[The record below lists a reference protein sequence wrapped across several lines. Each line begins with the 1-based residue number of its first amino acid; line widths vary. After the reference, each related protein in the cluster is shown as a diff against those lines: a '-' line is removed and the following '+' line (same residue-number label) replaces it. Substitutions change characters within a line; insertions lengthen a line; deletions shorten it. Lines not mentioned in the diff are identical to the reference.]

1 MKSLLL
7 AAVLIVH
14 GVVLQVETG
23 DRVFVHHEP
32 FGGMP
37 AMTMEFSLPQGTIVH
52 PGDRISGAV
61 DESRRPWSLSNV
73 RVVPAATPP
82 PIVPTPKPIVSGDP
96 VPDVAF
102 LDQRGRSVT
111 LSSLRG
117 RPYALTFIYTR
128 CQDAEMCPL
137 ISAKYHTVQATLPR
151 GTTLVEVTLDPSY
164 DRPPVLA
171 RYGAA
176 FGADPQRWLLL
187 TGSPA
192 IVLAFAERFGIFE
205 RHVNGQTIVHTERLV
220 LVDPQGKVA
229 GFFEDPTW
237 PPGKLSAALGAMR

>member
-1 MKSLLL
+1 MKSLIL
-7 AAVLIVH
+7 AAVLIVR
-14 GVVLQVETG
+14 GVVLQVEPG

-61 DESRRPWSLSNV
+61 DESHQPWSLSNV
-73 RVVPAATPP
+73 HVIPAATPP
-82 PIVPTPKPIVSGDP
+82 PIAATPRPIASGDP

-102 LDQRGRSVT
+102 TDQRGRSVT

-128 CQDAEMCPL
+128 CQDAQMCPL
-137 ISAKYHTVQATLPR
+137 ISAKYHTVQATLAP
-151 GTTLVEVTLDPSY
+151 GTMLVEVTLDPNY
-164 DRPPVLA
+164 DTPRVLA
-171 RYGAA
+171 RYGTT

-192 IVLAFAERFGIFE
+192 QVLAFAERFGIFE

-220 LVDPQGKVA
+220 LVNSQGKVA
-229 GFFEDPTW
+229 GFFEDPSW
-237 PPGKLSAALGAMR
+237 PPGTLSAALGAMR